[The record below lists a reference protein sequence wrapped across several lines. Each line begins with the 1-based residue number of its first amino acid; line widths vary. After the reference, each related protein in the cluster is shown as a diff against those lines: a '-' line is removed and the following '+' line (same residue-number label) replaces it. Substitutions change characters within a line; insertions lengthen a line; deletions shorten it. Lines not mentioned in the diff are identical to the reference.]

1 MVLIILYGNYVLC
14 GDAAHL
20 GGRTVRDAR
29 AKRARKAH
37 VGSLQL
43 GMALCE
49 GSARGSS
56 PPHLWTGDSF
66 ICPNIKLAEAQSKRN
81 SFEHF
86 SIASPVGS
94 KESSL
99 IRSPLLSFSTP
110 PLLSFSTPP
119 LLSFSSL
126 KWALH
131 RMFSSVSTN
140 INSQRFPRFNQP
152 KG

>member
-1 MVLIILYGNYVLC
+1 MLHYYSVMITNQFFYKTMNRDPFQYYVLC
-14 GDAAHL
+14 GCAVQSV
-20 GGRTVRDAR
+20 GRTVRDAR
-29 AKRARKAH
+29 AKRAVETAREAH

-126 KWALH
+126 K
-131 RMFSSVSTN
+131 
-140 INSQRFPRFNQP
+140 
-152 KG
+152 

>member
-1 MVLIILYGNYVLC
+1 MRNLRNLKDENLSERNPLSFKKHNRSPPGSSPP
-14 GDAAHL
+14 HL
-20 GGRTVRDAR
+20 
-29 AKRARKAH
+29 
-37 VGSLQL
+37 GSLQL